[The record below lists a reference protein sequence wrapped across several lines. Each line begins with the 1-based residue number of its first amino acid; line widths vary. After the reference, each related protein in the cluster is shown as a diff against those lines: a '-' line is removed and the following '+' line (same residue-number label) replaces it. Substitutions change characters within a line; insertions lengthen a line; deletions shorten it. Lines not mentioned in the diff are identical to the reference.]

1 MGSTLVTGLTG
12 SHVQT
17 RQRRWAFKGDKNP
30 QHAFLQRDSK
40 VGGPMS
46 SNFMACKKITCKYE
60 KKFHKAKFIISFT
73 HSYCLLPDD
82 SAGRIFRELWW
93 MNQECSCVSFI
104 PPWFSML
111 IYQLGNEK

>member
-1 MGSTLVTGLTG
+1 
-12 SHVQT
+12 
-17 RQRRWAFKGDKNP
+17 
-30 QHAFLQRDSK
+30 
-40 VGGPMS
+40 MS
-46 SNFMACKKITCKYE
+46 SDFMASKKSLASM
-60 KKFHKAKFIISFT
+60 KKKLHKVKFIISFT

-104 PPWFSML
+104 LPWFSML